1 MAGDMQVGAVI
12 LAAGLAQRMGGQDK
26 MTADL
31 GGLPVIRHVALAARD
46 AGLAPRVVV
55 TGAAQERLDRALA
68 GLDVTIAINPEP
80 RRGLAS
86 SLTTGL
92 AALPAEVGA
101 AAICLGDM
109 PLVRPATLRALAR
122 ALADDPRAKAAV
134 PVHDGRWGNPVLWR
148 RARFAELMALTG
160 DRGARGLLESLPDD
174 GRILLPVADPGVLR
188 DIDTPADLEG
198 MRRDPT

>member
-1 MAGDMQVGAVI
+1 MADDMQVGAVI

-26 MTADL
+26 LTADL
-31 GGLPVIRHVALAARD
+31 GGLPVIRHVALALRD

-68 GLDVTIAINPEP
+68 GLDVTIAVNPDS

-86 SLTTGL
+86 SLATGL
-92 AALPAEVGA
+92 AALPAEVAA

-109 PLVRPATLRALAR
+109 PLVRPATLRALVR
-122 ALADDPRAKAAV
+122 ALADNPRAAAAV
-134 PVHDGRWGNPVLWR
+134 PVHDGRWGNPVFWR
-148 RARFAELMALTG
+148 RARFAEMMALTG

-174 GRILLPVADPGVLR
+174 GRILLPVDDPGVLR